1 MNQAILDFFRELA
14 RQGNETE
21 EEEEEVVGRFYIQGR
36 KAEEKVKIGENRGG
50 KKGKTRN
57 KVDYR
62 RAVSLLCDD

>member
-21 EEEEEVVGRFYIQGR
+21 EEEEVVGRYYIQGR